1 MGRLLN
7 VVLNKILWGSVKA
20 VIGLLLKLAGF
31 VLSTAGRV
39 VAIVIGLVLIVAG
52 ILLSLTVIGAI
63 AGVPLSIIG
72 GFILLKGILP

>member
-7 VVLNKILWGSVKA
+7 IVFNKILWGSVKA

-31 VLSTAGRV
+31 VLSIAGRV
-39 VAIVIGLVLIVAG
+39 AAIVIGLILIAAG

-63 AGVPLSIIG
+63 AGVPLGIIG
-72 GFILLKGILP
+72 GFILVKGILP